1 VTTDD
6 KRPLSLCFS
15 HTSFESEKILTAQVS
30 KLEVIHRRC
39 LMKLR
44 ALTSIHL
51 VYCLKDGGKRIKVLK
66 NEGRGWREEVGIKT

>member
-1 VTTDD
+1 
-6 KRPLSLCFS
+6 
-15 HTSFESEKILTAQVS
+15 
-30 KLEVIHRRC
+30 
-39 LMKLR
+39 MKLR